1 MVQDPSIF
9 SIIDWRAY
17 FVMILFWFCLL
28 FFVFYTSVSDSYLF
42 FIPVPMILN
51 YKCLARFEILKL
63 PKVIQSSDMSNLIAG
78 EVFGNCML

>member
-28 FFVFYTSVSDSYLF
+28 FFVFYTSVSDSYLSF
-42 FIPVPMILN
+42 YSCSHDIKLQVLSKIPDT
-51 YKCLARFEILKL
+51 
-63 PKVIQSSDMSNLIAG
+63 KVAESHSIK
-78 EVFGNCML
+78 